1 MKTLINIIAI
11 CTVFLTACSTQV
23 MHLPNGGGTIANN
36 NFFNKKRAENF
47 SATPVEINGQIAY
60 AISSTSVGMD
70 NVAGPAMVAGA
81 WSMAEQ
87 AKQITQQ
94 KLIDAQGTQY
104 LLDADVKKAA
114 INASPTIINPETQ
127 HAVFS
132 PAVR

>member
-1 MKTLINIIAI
+1 MRILISIIAI
-11 CTVFLTACSTQV
+11 CMILTACSTQV
-23 MHLPNGGGTIANN
+23 MHLPDGGGTVANN

-47 SATPVEINGQIAY
+47 SVTPMEINGKIAY
-60 AISSTSVGMD
+60 AMSVTTIGMD

-87 AKQITQQ
+87 AKQVTQQ

-114 INASPTIINPETQ
+114 INATPTIIDPETQ